1 MFNKIQECLKS
12 EDGIIGQAVFLLSII
27 LFVTLFAFG
36 WGISKF
42 VQGKQM
48 LARCSTNIAVATAVY
63 MEQQPTGLVGILTQ
77 DAVLSAGNEWWRNSA
92 CRNAEVWNPLVGDNG
107 SIPGEISPNVAV
119 SDSYTLTAP
128 GVGVISFVQDFEN
141 DALVVTVQQSIKGFL
156 FNEWTPTDVTEI
168 GIAYPYQ
175 YGASSR
181 GFAAYS

>member
-1 MFNKIQECLKS
+1 MFSKVQERLKS
-12 EDGIIGQAVFLLSII
+12 EDGVIGQAVFLLSII

-48 LARCSTNIAVATAVY
+48 LSRCATNIAVATAVY
-63 MEQQPTGLVGILTQ
+63 MEQQPTGRVGVLTQ
-77 DAVLSAGNEWWRNSA
+77 DAVLSAGNEWWRNST
-92 CRNAEVWNPLVGDNG
+92 CRSTEVWNPLVGDDG
-107 SIPGEISPNVAV
+107 STGVEVYPNAPIS
-119 SDSYTLTAP
+119 DEYLLTA
-128 GVGVISFVQDFEN
+128 GGIGAIKFVRDIEN

>member
-1 MFNKIQECLKS
+1 MFNKIQERLKS
-12 EDGIIGQAVFLLSII
+12 EDGVIGQAVFLLSII

-63 MEQQPTGLVGILTQ
+63 MEQQPSGLVGILTQ
-77 DAVLSAGNEWWRNSA
+77 DAALSAGNEWWRNST
-92 CRNAEVWNPLVGDNG
+92 CRSTEVWNPLVGDDG
-107 SIPGEISPNVAV
+107 STPGEIAPTA
-119 SDSYTLTAP
+119 DGFILTAS
-128 GVGVISFVQDFEN
+128 GVGTVEFVQDIDN
-141 DALVVTVQQSIKGFL
+141 DALVVTVQQSVKGFL

>member
-1 MFNKIQECLKS
+1 MFNKIQERLKS
-12 EDGIIGQAVFLLSII
+12 EDGVIGQAVFLLSII

-48 LARCSTNIAVATAVY
+48 LARCSTNIAVSTAVY
-63 MEQQPTGLVGILTQ
+63 MEQQPTGLVGILTE
-77 DAVLSAGNEWWRNSA
+77 DAVLSAGNEWWRNSN
-92 CRNAEVWNPLVGDNG
+92 CRSAGTWNPLIGDNG
-107 SIPGEISPNVAV
+107 SIPGEIAPTAEGF
-119 SDSYTLTAP
+119 TLTAP
-128 GVGVISFVQDFEN
+128 GVGTIDFVQDVAN
-141 DALVVTVQQSIKGFL
+141 DALVVTVRQRLKGFL

>member
-1 MFNKIQECLKS
+1 MFNKIQERLKS
-12 EDGIIGQAVFLLSII
+12 EDGVIGQAVFLLSII

-63 MEQQPTGLVGILTQ
+63 MEQQELTKVG
-77 DAVLSAGNEWWRNSA
+77 VLSKRAIEEAGEKWWQSST
-92 CRNAEVWNPLVGDNG
+92 CRSTEVWNPLVGDNG
-107 SIPGEISPNVAV
+107 STVGEISPNVEV
-119 SDSYTLTAP
+119 SDEYLLTVG
-128 GVGVISFVQDFEN
+128 GVGKIQFVLDRDN
-141 DALVVTVQQSIKGFL
+141 DALVVTVQQSVKGFL
-156 FNEWTPTDVTEI
+156 FNQWTPTNVTEI

>member
-1 MFNKIQECLKS
+1 MFSKIQERLKS
-12 EDGIIGQAVFLLSII
+12 EDGVIGQAVFLLSII

-48 LARCSTNIAVATAVY
+48 LSRCATNIAVATAVY
-63 MEQQPTGLVGILTQ
+63 MEQQPTGLVGVLTQ
-77 DAVLSAGNEWWRNSA
+77 DAVLSAGNEWWRNST
-92 CRNAEVWNPLVGDNG
+92 CRSTEVWNPLVGDNG
-107 SIPGEISPNVAV
+107 SIPGEIAPTSEGFI
-119 SDSYTLTAP
+119 LTAP
-128 GVGVISFVQDFEN
+128 GVGSVDFVQDFEN
-141 DALVVTVQQSIKGFL
+141 DALVVTVQQRVKGFL
-156 FNEWTPTDVTEI
+156 FNDWTPTDVTEI